1 MAAKGVTRV
10 VMPIMTVFLAS
21 VVHFHRCTG
30 VNLAAARLSIISSLI
45 DWRRLPHYEQ
55 FHLGGGYVAVKANID
70 IGLGEYGRVG
80 SGGAHLPAC
89 RHNGIIRA
97 SKNSFQEKT
106 QKPGEI
112 EVASGPGSHLRCR
125 IGVPVNWSIGTLAGT
140 MKPVGIGLALL
151 SLLSLIETSWSAE
164 QTITARVTVYWR
176 AEDRSPACWN
186 GIPLQDGHCAV
197 DPHKIPYGSK
207 VVVDGDEL
215 TAVDTGPAVVSRKAA
230 RAEGRTKEERGAL
243 VIDRYFKSKEQAV
256 AWARAHPPFMQVRVV
271 SPDSS
276 ETVQAGVG
284 DSESTTIRRFDWRWL
299 GGIAALAV
307 LGWPFLRM
315 ARRRV

>member
-1 MAAKGVTRV
+1 
-10 VMPIMTVFLAS
+10 
-21 VVHFHRCTG
+21 
-30 VNLAAARLSIISSLI
+30 
-45 DWRRLPHYEQ
+45 
-55 FHLGGGYVAVKANID
+55 
-70 IGLGEYGRVG
+70 
-80 SGGAHLPAC
+80 
-89 RHNGIIRA
+89 
-97 SKNSFQEKT
+97 
-106 QKPGEI
+106 
-112 EVASGPGSHLRCR
+112 
-125 IGVPVNWSIGTLAGT
+125 LAGT

-151 SLLSLIETSWSAE
+151 SLISLIETSWSAE

-176 AEDRSPACWN
+176 AEDQSPRACWN

-256 AWARAHPPFMQVRVV
+256 AWARSHPQFMQVRVV
-271 SPDSS
+271 PPDSS

-284 DSESTTIRRFDWRWL
+284 DSETTAFRRFDWRWL
-299 GGIAALAV
+299 GGIAALAA
-307 LGWPFLRM
+307 LSWPFLRM